1 MGGEARP
8 LPSRFPDSSSHAI
21 VCREVNIAAVIAT
34 GLIGV
39 IIVFQLALA
48 AGAPWGAA
56 SWGGR
61 HSGVLPTHLR
71 IASAVA
77 GLMVYPAMLIFIL
90 DAADL
95 VTLGVADRGVTITLL
110 WVLMGLFGLATVAN
124 LASPSRVESLWAPV
138 ALGVA
143 VCCASIAIGL

>member
-1 MGGEARP
+1 M
-8 LPSRFPDSSSHAI
+8 
-21 VCREVNIAAVIAT
+21 NIAASIAT

-39 IIVFQLALA
+39 IIIFQLALA

-61 HSGVLPTHLR
+61 HSGVLPPHLR

-77 GLMVYPAMLIFIL
+77 GLIVYPAMLVFIL

-95 VTLGVADRGVTITLL
+95 VTLGLADRRLTIVLL
-110 WVLMGLFGLATVAN
+110 WVLVGLFGLATMAN
-124 LASPSRVESLWAPV
+124 LASPSRVERVWAPV
-138 ALGVA
+138 ALSVG
-143 VCCASIAIGL
+143 VCCASIAVGL